1 MCLITCN
8 SIHAQ
13 KIVKDEIDEFTG
25 NRITE
30 TNYISFSDGFTCA
43 LHKVNNTI
51 LLKTTYNCGDK
62 VYSMEKG
69 ADLMLK

>member
-51 LLKTTYNCGDK
+51 RTSGDSSIK
-62 VYSMEKG
+62 AAISF
-69 ADLMLK
+69 